1 MFAVMPT
8 PCGSVVV
15 VARDRGP
22 VYYAK
27 RRDSTGRQVKRIR
40 FRRRS
45 RCREAVRHACE
56 HAFDLTMPND
66 ARHLETAALI
76 ALVRRGGRAWHQ
88 FAELVEARGSALA
101 VLREPDPDDATTPTL
116 FQAGAEPDV
125 VDLEAIAD
133 EVRQWDA
140 EGISIATVLDDAYP
154 ANLRTIH
161 NRPPFVFVR
170 GLLTPDDE
178 RSVAVVGTRRASAAG
193 LARAGDVAT
202 GLVAA
207 GYTVISGLADG
218 VDTAAH
224 RAALEHGGRTVAVI
238 GTGLRRAYPAKNAS
252 LQQRIADDAAVVS
265 QFWPDAPPT
274 KTSFPMRNVVMSG
287 LARATVVIEASHT
300 SGARMQARFAL
311 EHGRPLFLIDSL
323 LEHEWAQQYAER
335 PGAYVV
341 RTADEVVERVERL
354 VIPDALTA

>member
-1 MFAVMPT
+1 MMPHD
-8 PCGSVVV
+8 
-15 VARDRGP
+15 DR
-22 VYYAK
+22 
-27 RRDSTGRQVKRIR
+27 I
-40 FRRRS
+40 
-45 RCREAVRHACE
+45 
-56 HAFDLTMPND
+56 
-66 ARHLETAALI
+66 LETAALI
-76 ALVRRGGRAWHQ
+76 ALARRRGRAWHQ
-88 FAELVEARGSALA
+88 LAELVEARGSALA
-101 VLREPDPDDATTPTL
+101 VLREPDPDDTATATL
-116 FQAGAEPDV
+116 FPADAEPEPDA
-125 VDLEAIAD
+125 VDLSAIAE
-133 EVRQWDA
+133 EVRQWGA

-161 NRPPFVFVR
+161 NRPPFIFVR
-170 GLLTPDDE
+170 GSLTPDDE
-178 RSVAVVGTRRASAAG
+178 RSVAVVGTRRASHEG
-193 LARAGDVAT
+193 LGRARDVAA

-274 KTSFPMRNVVMSG
+274 RTSFPMRNVVMSG
-287 LARATVVIEASHT
+287 LARATVVVEASHT

-311 EHGRPLFLIDSL
+311 EHGRLLFLIDSL

-341 RTADEVVERVERL
+341 QTADEVVERVERL
-354 VIPDALTA
+354 VVPDVLTA